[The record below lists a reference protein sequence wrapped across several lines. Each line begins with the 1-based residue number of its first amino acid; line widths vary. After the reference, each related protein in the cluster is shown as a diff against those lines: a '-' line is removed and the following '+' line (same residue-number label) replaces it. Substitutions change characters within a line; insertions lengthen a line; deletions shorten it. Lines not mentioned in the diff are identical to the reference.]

1 MKDISDD
8 GTKDPTRRDESRR
21 DESRPDATR
30 SDATRSDPTRSDPTR
45 SDPMK
50 GRVPPVP
57 GEAPP
62 AREVPA
68 GQKSPLGE
76 DTSARRTD
84 PARPTAAPASAP
96 ATEPREGI
104 GTSGMGSR
112 EGAGALDRETGDS
125 ANRDS
130 ANRDS
135 ANRESAAR
143 ESAARESAA
152 REGKGGATPT
162 GAHARPTA
170 QETRQLP
177 DQDHD
182 HDHDNDRNH
191 DTRLLPQ
198 DECDKFELRM
208 RHAVGG
214 FVDGPRDSVAE
225 ADQVLEELAARFSDA
240 VTRRRSTLRTSWQ
253 QKTGEKKTDEKTG
266 NGADTEQLRIALRDY
281 REVTERLLHF

>member
-8 GTKDPTRRDESRR
+8 GTKDPTRSEESRR
-21 DESRPDATR
+21 EESRPDGTRLDATRPDGGRSDTARSDAARSDTAR
-30 SDATRSDPTRSDPTR
+30 SDATRSDPTRSDPTP

-50 GRVPPVP
+50 GRVPPMS
-57 GEAPP
+57 GETAS

-84 PARPTAAPASAP
+84 PLRPAATP
-96 ATEPREGI
+96 
-104 GTSGMGSR
+104 GTGSR
-112 EGAGALDRETGDS
+112 EGALDRETGDS
-125 ANRDS
+125 AT
-130 ANRDS
+130 
-135 ANRESAAR
+135 RESAAR
-143 ESAARESAA
+143 ESATRESAT
-152 REGKGGATPT
+152 REGKGATT
-162 GAHARPTA
+162 SGAHARPTA

-177 DQDHD
+177 DHD
-182 HDHDNDRNH
+182 REQHHDH

-240 VTRRRSTLRTSWQ
+240 VTRRRSTLRTAWQ
-253 QKTGEKKTDEKTG
+253 QKTGEKKADEKTG

-281 REVTERLLHF
+281 REVTERLLRF

>member
-8 GTKDPTRRDESRR
+8 GTKDPARR
-21 DESRPDATR
+21 DESRPDAVRPDPTR
-30 SDATRSDPTRSDPTR
+30 RDEPRPDATRSDAARSDSTRSDPTR

-76 DTSARRTD
+76 DTNARRTD

-96 ATEPREGI
+96 GSAPREGI

-112 EGAGALDRETGDS
+112 EGTGALDRETGDS

-130 ANRDS
+130 ANR
-135 ANRESAAR
+135 
-143 ESAARESAA
+143 ESAA
-152 REGKGGATPT
+152 REGKGATPT

-182 HDHDNDRNH
+182 HDHDH
-191 DTRLLPQ
+191 DHGTRLLPQ